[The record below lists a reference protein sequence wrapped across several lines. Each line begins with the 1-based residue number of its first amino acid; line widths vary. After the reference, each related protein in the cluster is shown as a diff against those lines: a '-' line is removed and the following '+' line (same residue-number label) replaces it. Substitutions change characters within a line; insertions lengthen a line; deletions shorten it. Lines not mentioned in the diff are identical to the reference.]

1 MVMVGPYEIVLIPEP
16 SWGKGLAD
24 LAYRQGTGFRGNW
37 NRITKRELARAG
49 GKCEYCRAA
58 DGRLVVHEEWEFDE
72 DRLRQRLKGYKV
84 SCRDCNLIL
93 HAGRTSLSGY
103 LDDAKEHF
111 EKVTGLSINELALAV
126 LSATAE
132 WKRRSR
138 KKWRVD
144 VSSEPLAQGFEE
156 MVNQRQVKLWE
167 P

>member
-1 MVMVGPYEIVLIPEP
+1 MPMAGPYEIVLVPEP
-16 SWGKGLAD
+16 SWGRSLAD
-24 LAYRQGTGFRGNW
+24 LAYRKGTGFRGNW

-49 GKCEYCRAA
+49 GKCEYCGAA
-58 DGRLVVHEEWEFDE
+58 DGRLVVHEEWEFDDE
-72 DRLRQRLKGYKV
+72 TLTQRLKGYKV
-84 SCRDCNLIL
+84 SCLDCNLIV
-93 HAGRTSLSGY
+93 HAGRASISGY

-111 EKVTGLSINELALAV
+111 EKVTGLSINALIAAV

-144 VSSEPLAQGFEE
+144 VSSEAFAQGFEE
-156 MVNQRQVKLWE
+156 MVNQGQAKLWE